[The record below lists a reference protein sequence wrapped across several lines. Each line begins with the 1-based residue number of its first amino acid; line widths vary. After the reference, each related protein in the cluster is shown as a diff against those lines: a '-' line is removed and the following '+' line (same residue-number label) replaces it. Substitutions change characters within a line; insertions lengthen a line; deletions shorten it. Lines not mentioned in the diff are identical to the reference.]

1 MYDFITLQNKY
12 KEFVQ
17 GSDNVRKLHDNLIP
31 DIKGSNEANL
41 SLDEL
46 IALNGYQNAG
56 SKYINILFQTNLF
69 DILSIY
75 EKEDRYSPY
84 NKDTNIFTKNDI
96 EDAINLYSAIYKIY
110 THRIDFEPALHESL
124 NYKMLYRGIRSNDIN
139 LVSRV
144 SLGFKSFTS
153 SIDMAKNFSIY
164 REGEEYKNGLVI
176 KIHLPIE
183 IPFITDEELFK
194 YVPKSGHREEKEILF
209 SPFSHILS
217 YGNPFTRRC
226 WKLEKTDM
234 LFAEIDN
241 NIDFDNVLY
250 EMSIILH
257 EYKKIKQK
265 NDKSDKDYMTLS
277 QLEKEYKEKST
288 LILNY
293 ITNRCIEIQKEID
306 YSRNINIGR
315 IR

>member
-1 MYDFITLQNKY
+1 
-12 KEFVQ
+12 
-17 GSDNVRKLHDNLIP
+17 
-31 DIKGSNEANL
+31 
-41 SLDEL
+41 
-46 IALNGYQNAG
+46 
-56 SKYINILFQTNLF
+56 
-69 DILSIY
+69 
-75 EKEDRYSPY
+75 
-84 NKDTNIFTKNDI
+84 
-96 EDAINLYSAIYKIY
+96 
-110 THRIDFEPALHESL
+110 
-124 NYKMLYRGIRSNDIN
+124 MLYRGIRSNDIN

-153 SIDMAKNFSIY
+153 SIDKAKNFSIY
-164 REGEEYKNGLVI
+164 CEDEEYKNGFVI
-176 KIHLPIE
+176 ATNLPIE

-194 YVPKSGHREEKEILF
+194 YVPKSGHREEKEFLF

-217 YGNPFTRRC
+217 YGNLFTRGW

-234 LFAEIDN
+234 TFSKIYN
-241 NIDFDNVLY
+241 NIDFDNELY

-257 EYKKIKQK
+257 EYKKIKQS
-265 NDKSDKDYMTLS
+265 NDKSDKDYMMLA

-306 YSRNINIGR
+306 YSRTINIGR